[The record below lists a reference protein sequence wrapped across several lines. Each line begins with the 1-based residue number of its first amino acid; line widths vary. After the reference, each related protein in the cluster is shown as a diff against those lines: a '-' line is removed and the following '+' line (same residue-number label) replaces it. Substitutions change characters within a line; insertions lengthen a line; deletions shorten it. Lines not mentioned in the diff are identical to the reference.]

1 MAADGVG
8 RALVLGGGGV
18 AGVAWEAGMITGL
31 RDSGVNLTETDLIV
45 GTSAGSIVGSLIGHG
60 VDLSEAIERLAA
72 EADQAGGAGERPAD
86 TSDVDMNAVM
96 AAFGILFDPSLDPQ
110 DARAQVGAL
119 ALAAQVD
126 GAAARLAEIE
136 RRMPS
141 EEWPELRLLITTVDT
156 ADGAFVVWDSESGVP
171 LPQAV
176 TSSCAVPCVFP
187 PVEINGRRYMDG
199 GARSV
204 TNADLARG
212 ASAVVILEPMAHL
225 MPRTALEREVRE
237 LGTARVATVG
247 PDQAAID
254 VFGVDVLDPT
264 LWRPAF
270 QAGRKQAATAAD
282 DVRAVWTD

>member
-31 RDSGVNLTETDLIV
+31 RDAGVDLTGPDLIV

-60 VDLSEAIERLAA
+60 VDLAEAIEQLAA
-72 EADQAGGAGERPAD
+72 EADRPGERPAD
-86 TSDVDMNAVM
+86 SADADMDAVM
-96 AAFGILFDPSLDPQ
+96 AAFGILFDPNLDPQ

-126 GAAARLAEIE
+126 GQAARLAEIE
-136 RRMPS
+136 KRMPS
-141 EEWPELRLLITTVDT
+141 QEWPKLRLLITTVDT

-171 LPQAV
+171 LPRAV

-225 MPRTALEREVRE
+225 LPRTALERELRE
-237 LGTARVATVG
+237 LGTAQVATIG

-270 QAGRKQAATAAD
+270 QAGRKQAAVAAD
-282 DVRAVWTD
+282 DVRVVWTG